1 MIYAIK
7 LAMSSY
13 KFPCAKKYSTH
24 IIWAEIDTFNP
35 ASDCSAHHEF
45 LLRNGIGKTYLWKK
59 YILLYECRKNQGK
72 KNF

>member
-35 ASDCSAHHEF
+35 ASDCSAQCVYTLSHAYMMK
-45 LLRNGIGKTYLWKK
+45 IPMTYYKAPTT
-59 YILLYECRKNQGK
+59 
-72 KNF
+72 NFRLS

>member
-35 ASDCSAHHEF
+35 ASDFSV
-45 LLRNGIGKTYLWKK
+45 LVL
-59 YILLYECRKNQGK
+59 
-72 KNF
+72 